1 MQQIDL
7 PLYVPSL
14 SAPERGVLTI
24 LHAALWVTER
34 ALRDEHPVDI
44 APQLGQHHAPVVVAT
59 ARLIVD
65 RCAELRAL
73 LDFYDGAVDEVLCI
87 DDPTLPF

>member
-1 MQQIDL
+1 MKQIVL

-14 SAPERGVLTI
+14 AAPERGVLTL
-24 LHAALWVTER
+24 LHAALRVAEC
-34 ALRDEHPVDI
+34 ALCDEHPVDL
-44 APQLGQHHAPVVVAT
+44 APRLGQHHAPVVVAT

-73 LDFYDGAVDEVLCI
+73 LDFYDDAVDEVLSI

>member
-1 MQQIDL
+1 MKQLDL

-24 LHAALWVTER
+24 LHAALRVAEGT
-34 ALRDEHPVDI
+34 LRDEHPIDL

-65 RCAELRAL
+65 RCTELRAL
-73 LDFYDGAVDEVLCI
+73 LDFYDGAVDAVLST
-87 DDPTLPF
+87 DDLTLPF